1 MTIEVPTWD
10 KFMVPILAVLA
21 DGKTRNRQE
30 LYELVAKE
38 AQLTSTQRAE
48 VLNSGTKRYINRIA
62 WALIYLHKAGAVDRP
77 SRGIHQITQFGHE
90 LLNTHASGITLA
102 DLKQIEG
109 FADQWSKQKTEDL
122 VQIDSEELDPHEIV
136 ERGIE
141 SINREIANELLH
153 RLHLQNPEFFEQA
166 VIDLLLAMGYGG
178 KDTNATRTQLTHDG
192 GIDGII
198 DQDVLGLSRV
208 YIQAKRY
215 ATDNIVQRPAVQSF
229 VGALQGQQANQGVFI
244 TTSQFSS
251 GAIDYCKSLST
262 RVVLIGGPELANL
275 MIRFRIGV
283 QVKSTYHIV
292 EIDEDFFD

>member
-38 AQLTSTQRAE
+38 AQLTSTQRVE

-62 WALIYLHKAGAVDRP
+62 WALIYLHKAGAVVRP

-141 SINREIANELLH
+141 SINREIANELLN

-262 RVVLIGGPELANL
+262 RVVLIDGPELANL